1 MLVTYGSL
9 KLYHTGPRNAS
20 VEWFQSPKIIF
31 RAKKVSK
38 IIDSL
43 YVSKADQGV
52 TEIPIWQ
59 PPTPAEETSSAA
71 AADVPDLEDASRA
84 LTVPE
89 KSRPD
94 ERPRRKSSNIRNE
107 IGENDFSAPPS
118 SKLEQVML
126 I

>member
-1 MLVTYGSL
+1 M
-9 KLYHTGPRNAS
+9 
-20 VEWFQSPKIIF
+20 
-31 RAKKVSK
+31 VSK
-38 IIDSL
+38 NIDSL
-43 YVSKADQGV
+43 LFSKADQGV

-59 PPTPAEETSSAA
+59 PPTPAEAAEETSSAA